1 MKIFL
6 IVINTS
12 IFVNIFT
19 YKSVM
24 GISCHYTAKGYPI
37 MYIYTVVPGDTLA
50 GISTRLGLP
59 QSVIA
64 YANGLRE
71 PYSLTP
77 GQALLILNGAR
88 TYTVQPGDS
97 IYTIAA
103 RFGISANMLWRMNP
117 SLAGGSTIYPGQ
129 TLVIYL
135 PPNENPPLIATGYAY
150 PFINTAVL
158 RTTLPY
164 LDYLAIFSYG
174 FRADGSLVTADD
186 DELLRIA
193 TEYGVKPMFVLTSL
207 GDDGT
212 FSSEA
217 VSEMLTSPTVQ
228 ETLINNIVETASRKG
243 YASVNS
249 DLEYI
254 PPEDREE
261 YNTFIR
267 NLADALHA
275 VGIELT
281 VSLAP
286 KTSDEQAGLLY
297 EAIDYAALGA
307 AADRVL
313 LMTYEWGYTYSEPRA
328 VAPINNVAAVVDY
341 ALTVIPREK
350 IDLGMPNYGYD
361 WQLPWVEGTPA
372 RAIGNIAAQ
381 ELAIERGVMIMYDET
396 DETPYFNYTAEDSSQ
411 RVVWFEDARSV
422 ASKLELARSRELGGI
437 GIWQIMRWF
446 PQLWLQT

>member
-1 MKIFL
+1 
-6 IVINTS
+6 
-12 IFVNIFT
+12 
-19 YKSVM
+19 
-24 GISCHYTAKGYPI
+24 
-37 MYIYTVVPGDTLA
+37 MYIYVVSPGDTLA
-50 GISTRLGLP
+50 SISTRIGLP

-64 YANGLRE
+64 AANGLRE

-97 IYTIAA
+97 IYSIAA
-103 RFGISANMLWRMNP
+103 QNGLSTNELWRLNP
-117 SLAGGSTIYPGQ
+117 SLAGGNIIYPGQ
-129 TLVIYL
+129 TLIVYL
-135 PPNENPPLIATGYAY
+135 PPNNSAPLISTGYAY
-150 PFINTAVL
+150 PFINRSVL
-158 RTTLPY
+158 RSTLPY
-164 LDYLAIFSYG
+164 LDFLAIFSYG
-174 FRADGSLVTADD
+174 FRADGSLVVVDD
-186 DELLRIA
+186 AELISIA
-193 TEYGVKPMFVLTSL
+193 NEYGVKPMLVLTSL
-207 GDDGT
+207 GDDGR
-212 FSSEA
+212 FSSQA
-217 VSEMLTSPTVQ
+217 VSSMLTSPEVQ
-228 ETLINNIVETASRKG
+228 QNLINNIVETAQLKG

-261 YNTFIR
+261 YNTFIT

-297 EAIDYAALGA
+297 EAIDYATLGA

-350 IDLGMPNYGYD
+350 IDLGIPNYGYD
-361 WQLPWVEGTPA
+361 WQLPWVEGIPA
-372 RAIGNIAAQ
+372 RSLGNIAAQ
-381 ELAIERGVMIMYDET
+381 ELAIERGAMIMYSEADQ
-396 DETPYFNYTAEDSSQ
+396 TPFFNYTAEDGTSH
-411 RVVWFEDARSV
+411 VVWFEDSRSIME
-422 ASKLELARSRELGGI
+422 KLELARSRGLGGI

>member
-1 MKIFL
+1 
-6 IVINTS
+6 
-12 IFVNIFT
+12 
-19 YKSVM
+19 
-24 GISCHYTAKGYPI
+24 
-37 MYIYTVVPGDTLA
+37 MYIYVVSPGDTLA
-50 GISTRLGLP
+50 GISTRIGLP

-64 YANGLRE
+64 AANGLRE

-88 TYTVQPGDS
+88 TYTVIPGDS
-97 IYTIAA
+97 IYSIAA
-103 RFGISANMLWRMNP
+103 RFGLSTNELWRLNP
-117 SLAGGSTIYPGQ
+117 SLAGGNIIYPGQ
-129 TLVIYL
+129 TLVVYL
-135 PPNENPPLIATGYAY
+135 PQENTAPLISTGYAY
-150 PFINTAVL
+150 PFINRSVL
-158 RTTLPY
+158 RSTLPY

-174 FRADGSLVTADD
+174 FRADGSLVVADD
-186 DELLRIA
+186 AELISIA
-193 TEYGVKPMFVLTSL
+193 NEYGVRPMLVLTSL
-207 GDDGT
+207 GDDGR

-217 VSEMLTSPTVQ
+217 VSSMLTSPEVQ
-228 ETLINNIVETASRKG
+228 QNLINNIVETAQLKG

-286 KTSDEQAGLLY
+286 KTSDDQAGLLY
-297 EAIDYAALGA
+297 EAIDYATLGA
-307 AADRVL
+307 IADRVL

-350 IDLGMPNYGYD
+350 IDLGIPNYGYD

-372 RAIGNIAAQ
+372 RSLGNIAAQ
-381 ELAIERGVMIMYDET
+381 ELAIERGAVIMYNESDQ
-396 DETPYFNYTAEDSSQ
+396 TPFFNYTAEDGTSH
-411 RVVWFEDARSV
+411 VVWFEDARSIME
-422 ASKLELARSRELGGI
+422 KLRLARDRGLGGI
-437 GIWQIMRWF
+437 GVWQIMRWF

>member
-1 MKIFL
+1 
-6 IVINTS
+6 
-12 IFVNIFT
+12 
-19 YKSVM
+19 
-24 GISCHYTAKGYPI
+24 
-37 MYIYTVVPGDTLA
+37 MYIYVVSPGDTLA
-50 GISTRLGLP
+50 AISTRIGLP

-64 YANGLRE
+64 SANGLRE

-97 IYTIAA
+97 VYSIAA
-103 RFGISANMLWRMNP
+103 RFRISIDELWRLNP
-117 SLAGGSTIYPGQ
+117 SLAGSDIIYPGQ

-135 PPNENPPLIATGYAY
+135 PTNNAVSLISTGYAY
-150 PFINTAVL
+150 PFINRSVL

-174 FRADGSLVTADD
+174 FRADGSLVLADD
-186 DELLRIA
+186 TELIDTA
-193 TEYGVKPMFVLTSL
+193 NSYGVKPMLVLTSL
-207 GDDGT
+207 GDDGR

-217 VSEMLTSPTVQ
+217 VSAMLTSPDVQ
-228 ETLINNIVETASRKG
+228 SNLINNIVEIAQVKG
-243 YASVNS
+243 YAAVNS

-267 NLADALHA
+267 NLADALHS

-281 VSLAP
+281 VSLPP
-286 KTSDEQAGLLY
+286 KTSDEQRGLLY
-297 EAIDYAALGA
+297 EAIDYAALGE

-350 IDLGMPNYGYD
+350 IDLGIPNYGYD
-361 WQLPWVEGTPA
+361 WQLPWVEGTAA
-372 RAIGNIAAQ
+372 RSLGNIAAQ
-381 ELAIERGVMIMYDET
+381 ELAIERGAMIMYSET
-396 DETPYFNYTAEDSSQ
+396 DETPFFGYTAEDGTSHE
-411 RVVWFEDARSV
+411 VWFEDARSIM
-422 ASKLELARSRELGGI
+422 AKLNLARERGLGGI

-446 PQLWLQT
+446 PQLWLQS